1 MLLLS
6 AANLYELPRMVMH
19 VASAL
24 GVTGLCCALLWPL
37 PADAQ
42 AYKCRT
48 ADGRILI
55 ADQPC
60 AGGSRTEAVIAAE
73 PVSEAAQQ
81 EAEAR
86 RQREAAF
93 VAQQAKKAAE
103 AEAETAR
110 RTAQNTAGAG
120 NEAVRACV
128 ADVQHSN
135 ASDSVKLDLIAAC
148 QNAGLNR
155 QRRQIDE
162 DGVQECL
169 RNVSRLRA
177 DDAETAR
184 AIAACHGADLPAG
197 GGGTVVRVRP
207 GYRVPPGRQP
217 LSGAANCPPG
227 VSVCPP
233 SSGAGRSVSPRPAP
247 SATGNLIG
255 SPRP

>member
-1 MLLLS
+1 MILLS
-6 AANLYELPRMVMH
+6 PGLLHEWPRLAMH
-19 VASAL
+19 VASTL
-24 GVTGLCCALLWPL
+24 GCTGLCLTLLWPL
-37 PADAQ
+37 PAGAQ

-73 PVSEAAQQ
+73 PVSETAQQ

-86 RQREAAF
+86 HQREAAF

-103 AEAETAR
+103 AEEAAR
-110 RTAQNTAGAG
+110 KTAQNHAGAG

-177 DDAETAR
+177 DDADEAR
-184 AIAACHGADLPAG
+184 AIAACHGADVPAG
-197 GGGTVVRVRP
+197 GGAVVHVRP
-207 GYRVPPGRQP
+207 GYRPLPGQRP
-217 LSGAANCPPG
+217 MAGAMACPPG
-227 VSVCPP
+227 VGVCPP
-233 SSGAGRSVSPRPAP
+233 PAASGRSVSPRPAP